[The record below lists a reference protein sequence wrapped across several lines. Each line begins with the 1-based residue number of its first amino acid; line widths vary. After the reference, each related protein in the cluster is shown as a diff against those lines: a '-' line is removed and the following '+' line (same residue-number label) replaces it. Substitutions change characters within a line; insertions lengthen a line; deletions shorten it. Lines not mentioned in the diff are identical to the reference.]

1 MSEMSSTN
9 CMNRFF
15 YMSFFGA
22 EICVPINGKG
32 DLFYP
37 IHYLQSRMDDKLFR
51 DKNASAVDRSIL
63 IKDLKMIMP
72 IHYFKNM
79 WGKIS
84 RL

>member
-1 MSEMSSTN
+1 MSSTN
-9 CMNRFF
+9 GMNRFF

-22 EICVPINGKG
+22 EIRVPMNGKG

-37 IHYLQSRMDDKLFR
+37 IHYLQSRVENMIFR
-51 DKNASAVDRSIL
+51 DKNALAVDRSIL
-63 IKDLKMIMP
+63 TKYLEMIIP